1 MDWRSLTVGNPSYS
15 NLDTKTLGKSW
26 TVPQGDM
33 SGSFDVNTNI
43 KGFLI
48 VYILSVHYTGYSL
61 SVVSERCMLALI
73 SYWTR
78 LDCRV
83 WKLYTLTA

>member
-1 MDWRSLTVGNPSYS
+1 METLVIPIETA
-15 NLDTKTLGKSW
+15 KTLGKSW
-26 TVPQGDM
+26 TVPQGDK

-48 VYILSVHYTGYSL
+48 VDILSVLYAGYHL
-61 SVVSERCMLALI
+61 SVVSERCLLALI
-73 SYWTR
+73 SYRAR

-83 WKLYTLTA
+83 